1 MAIGSTSAD
10 YISSLEFTAHSF
22 VQGREIL
29 SSVLDIQNEEDTFL
43 DVMQALGKMK
53 PTSQP
58 TYHSF
63 TNEALYSSN
72 SVVISEAGADNTGN
86 QSNILCSNYGNARAG
101 DLMMGA
107 SGEIYLVTEVKSSG
121 TTGTDGISFKPID
134 GAGDKTDYNA
144 SGDTFTVFS
153 NAQGEGSGS
162 PSSIKYG
169 MNKNVNG
176 VQIFKNSYRISDV
189 AKASKVTVEY
199 QGKPYF
205 MYKGTYEAL
214 QRFRA
219 DIANSMMFG
228 KKTAQFGFS
237 GGAGTDLTD
246 ANGNVVQTT
255 NGLRAELDSGGILTS
270 GNNYSYSSSIL
281 GTWATMAA
289 ALNKVRAP
297 KDYWLWVGTSA
308 NIKFDDAL
316 NNLTSAAGL
325 SGARFNVDGREIDL
339 GIDVFNLYGRKWYK
353 KPLSIL
359 DHNELGTTVAPA
371 GEVYLVPFG
380 QCKVAGGGGSQDY
393 LQIRYLEGDG
403 NNFSFRE
410 TLTGGLAPTPT
421 SADAILDVNYQAI
434 CGLEVLGKEH
444 CALMTGF

>member
-72 SVVISEAGADNTGN
+72 EVVLETGTLGSGTGT
-86 QSNILCSNYGNARAG
+86 QTDLTASSTGNARVG

-107 SGEIYLVTEVKSSG
+107 SGDIYLVTKVVAD
-121 TTGTDGISFKPID
+121 TTISFKPID
-134 GAGDKTDYNA
+134 GTGTATDYDGNGDKL
-144 SGDTFTVFS
+144 VIFS

-270 GNNYSYSSSIL
+270 GNNYAYSSSIL

-316 NNLTSAAGL
+316 NNLTSAGI

-380 QCKVAGGGGSQDY
+380 QCKVAGGGASQDY

-421 SADAILDVNYQAI
+421 SADAVLDVNYQAI

>member
-1 MAIGSTSAD
+1 MALGSTSAD
-10 YISSLEFTAHSF
+10 YISSLSFLQHSF

-43 DVMQALGKMK
+43 DVMQALGKLK

-58 TYHSF
+58 VYHSF
-63 TNEALYSSN
+63 VNEALYSSN
-72 SVVISEAGADNTGN
+72 EVTISEGGSGTGA
-86 QSNILCSNYGNARAG
+86 QSNILCSAYGNVRAG

-107 SGEIYLVTEVKSSG
+107 SGDIYLVTAVSSSG
-121 TTGTDGISFKPID
+121 TGASDGISFKPVD
-134 GAGDKTDYNA
+134 GTGTASDYNA
-144 SGDTFTVFS
+144 SGDKFVVFS

-169 MNKNVNG
+169 MTKSVNG

-205 MYKGTYEAL
+205 MYKGTVEAL
-214 QRFRA
+214 NRFRA

-228 KKTAQFGFS
+228 KKTANFGFAGGS
-237 GGAGTDLTD
+237 GDLSD

-255 NGLRAELDSGGILTS
+255 NGLRAELNSGGILNS
-270 GNNYSYSSSIL
+270 GSNYAFDTNIL
-281 GTWATMAA
+281 TTMSTITA

-308 NIKFDDAL
+308 NIKFDDSL
-316 NNLTSAAGL
+316 NNLTNAGL
-325 SGARFNVDGREIDL
+325 AGARFNVDGKEIDL
-339 GIDVFNLYGRKWYK
+339 GVDVFSLYGRKYYK
-353 KPLSIL
+353 KALPIL

-371 GEVYLVPFG
+371 GEVYLVPYG
-380 QCKVAGGGGSQDY
+380 QCKVAGGGASQDY

-421 SADAILDVNYQAI
+421 SADAILDVNYEAI
-434 CGLEVLGKEH
+434 MGLEVLGKEH
-444 CALMTGF
+444 CAILTGF

>member
-72 SVVISEAGADNTGN
+72 EVVLETGTLGSGTGT
-86 QSNILCSNYGNARAG
+86 QTDLTASSTGNARVG

-107 SGEIYLVTEVKSSG
+107 SGNIYLVTKVVAD
-121 TTGTDGISFKPID
+121 TTISFKPID
-134 GAGDKTDYNA
+134 GSGTATDYDGNGDKL
-144 SGDTFTVFS
+144 VIFS

-270 GNNYSYSSSIL
+270 GNNYEYASSIL
-281 GTWATMAA
+281 STWATMAA

-380 QCKVAGGGGSQDY
+380 QCKVAGGGASQDY

-421 SADAILDVNYQAI
+421 SADAVLDVNYQAI

>member
-63 TNEALYSSN
+63 RNEALYSSN
-72 SVVISEAGADNTGN
+72 EVVLETGTLGSGTGT
-86 QSNILCSNYGNARAG
+86 QTDLTASSTGNARVG

-107 SGEIYLVTEVKSSG
+107 SGDIYLVTKVVAD
-121 TTGTDGISFKPID
+121 TTISFKPID
-134 GAGDKTDYNA
+134 GAGTATDYDGN
-144 SGDTFTVFS
+144 GDKLVIFS

-270 GNNYSYSSSIL
+270 GNNYAYATSIL
-281 GTWATMAA
+281 STWATMAA

-316 NNLTSAAGL
+316 NNLTSAAGI

>member
-72 SVVISEAGADNTGN
+72 EVVLETGTLGSGTGT
-86 QSNILCSNYGNARAG
+86 QTDLTASSTGNARVG

-107 SGEIYLVTEVKSSG
+107 SGDIYLVTKVVAD
-121 TTGTDGISFKPID
+121 TTISFKPID
-134 GAGDKTDYNA
+134 GTGTATDYDGNGDKL
-144 SGDTFTVFS
+144 VIFS

-219 DIANSMMFG
+219 DIANAMMFG

-270 GNNYSYSSSIL
+270 GNNYQYDTSIL

-316 NNLTSAAGL
+316 NNLTSAGI

-380 QCKVAGGGGSQDY
+380 QCKVAGGGASQDY

-421 SADAILDVNYQAI
+421 SADAVLDVNYQAI

>member
-72 SVVISEAGADNTGN
+72 EVVLETGTLGSGTGT
-86 QSNILCSNYGNARAG
+86 QTDLTASSTGNARVG

-107 SGEIYLVTEVKSSG
+107 SGDIYLVTKVVAD
-121 TTGTDGISFKPID
+121 TTISFKPID
-134 GAGDKTDYNA
+134 GAGTATDYDGN
-144 SGDTFTVFS
+144 GDKLVIFS

-270 GNNYSYSSSIL
+270 GNNYAYATSIL
-281 GTWATMAA
+281 STWATMAA

-316 NNLTSAAGL
+316 NNLTSAAGI

>member
-72 SVVISEAGADNTGN
+72 EVVLETGTLGSGTGT
-86 QSNILCSNYGNARAG
+86 QTDLTASSTGNARVG

-107 SGEIYLVTEVKSSG
+107 SGDIYLVTKVVAD
-121 TTGTDGISFKPID
+121 TTISFKPID
-134 GAGDKTDYNA
+134 GTGTATDYDGNGDKL
-144 SGDTFTVFS
+144 VIFS

-270 GNNYSYSSSIL
+270 GNNYAYASSIL

-316 NNLTSAAGL
+316 NNLTSAGI

-380 QCKVAGGGGSQDY
+380 QCKVAGGGASQDY

-421 SADAILDVNYQAI
+421 SADAVLDVNYQAI